1 MRDET
6 KVRIW
11 MIIGMFLLNLT
22 GVGCATN
29 NRFAKEPTLEQYEQR
44 MPGFNSA
51 PAHSLEAD
59 GTMNVYDRFSHV
71 CATVPMYNWAGGID
85 GYKTYCD

>member
-1 MRDET
+1 MKDET
-6 KVRIW
+6 KMKIW
-11 MIIGMFLLNLT
+11 IALGLFILQLT

-44 MPGFNSA
+44 MPGFNAA

-71 CATVPMYNWAGGID
+71 CATVPMYNEFGQVESHR
-85 GYKTYCD
+85 TYCD